1 MAGNVE
7 EEHVEEV
14 KIDLT
19 APTTTSKITDEWT
32 NDSVT
37 VELTAT
43 DDKSGV
49 ESTYNAVN
57 GGEFT
62 EGTHFTIEEEGVHE
76 VR

>member
-19 APTTTSKITDEWT
+19 APTTTSNITDEWH
-32 NDSVT
+32 NASFT

-43 DDKSGV
+43 DDKSSV
-49 ESTYNAVN
+49 EST
-57 GGEFT
+57 
-62 EGTHFTIEEEGVHE
+62 
-76 VR
+76 